1 MKTKEELQNEII
13 EKENEIL
20 KKKLD
25 DIQQYIEN
33 KKVYGKSVNFSDADL
48 IKSKLCSDSDRFPGN
63 QKKEIKNGKLEMH

>member
-1 MKTKEELQNEII
+1 MSKELDKNINETIQYFK
-13 EKENEIL
+13 KENEIL

-48 IKSKLCSDSDRFPGN
+48 ITN
-63 QKKEIKNGKLEMH
+63 EIMDELEDIIYEEE